1 MKEMKQVILMQD
13 EDGFQIYFT
22 GSPNN
27 TEVVGMLRRAT
38 RLVELEL
45 DNDHRDYLLTKRT
58 VQREHATCEEEVLP

>member
-1 MKEMKQVILMQD
+1 MKQIMLTQTD
-13 EDGFQIYFT
+13 DGFRVQIF
-22 GSPNN
+22 GNPNN

-58 VQREHATCEEEVLP
+58 VQREHASCEEEVLP